1 MTSNS
6 CRSESAAQRE
16 RRERR
21 LARRQP
27 ALPPLAL
34 RLHIQGG
41 EVAAVILEDVKPA
54 LPLSPTVVVDPIGRE
69 LAVDPAHDA
78 LGDHARH
85 VAGSGPVREAVQGVE
100 RRVLRGEGGSG
111 RRGWQGRCMLRPYE
125 GQAGARDHETAPN
138 DPVFHAVI
146 LTHSPLEKLRS

>member
-1 MTSNS
+1 MLRPYTVG
-6 CRSESAAQRE
+6 AL
-16 RRERR
+16 RR

-34 RLHIQGG
+34 RLGIQCG

-54 LPLSPTVVVDPIGRE
+54 LPLSPTVVIDPIGRE

-78 LGDHARH
+78 
-85 VAGSGPVREAVQGVE
+85 GSGPVGEAVQGVE
-100 RRVLRGEGGSG
+100 RRVLRGEAGSG
-111 RRGWQGRCMLRPYE
+111 RRGWQGRSMLRPYE

-146 LTHSPLEKLRS
+146 LTHSPLE